1 MGEIKGSLLGII
13 LAVAVFGIV
22 FSIITLA
29 VKKNSETVTT
39 RMSDSVEIEPVFP
52 EDTKMFTL
60 HY

>member
-1 MGEIKGSLLGII
+1 MGEIKGSLLGIV

-29 VKKNSETVTT
+29 IKKSSDTVSIRISDASEL
-39 RMSDSVEIEPVFP
+39 EPVFP
-52 EDTKMFTL
+52 EEARMYSL